1 MLNMQ
6 WADNVAYCLFNKN
19 FNELTMCRAILFLF
33 LIEDEMC
40 ARHHNAHQT
49 QRLNHNFKWEVWCHP
64 RIALICLL
72 VITAFY
78 HKCRST
84 CEEHGSLQRMK
95 SRQMLDK

>member
-1 MLNMQ
+1 
-6 WADNVAYCLFNKN
+6 
-19 FNELTMCRAILFLF
+19 
-33 LIEDEMC
+33 MC

-64 RIALICLL
+64 LIALICLL

-95 SRQMLDK
+95 SRQLLENEQGHYFCQPGMNKLAQRTDKFLGRFGDCAEK